1 MKPSLLTNPPL
12 LTNPSI
18 QLEKYHQLQ
27 PIATPWGAL
36 LSKKGVKG
44 FPRLHPALM
53 LLMEHIPRAAL
64 QVAHLVD
71 SSDSAGI
78 GLLTPAAK
86 VSVIGISEAS
96 LRCARANH
104 AYHLNHPSTSHPSTS
119 HPNATIFPAANWQL
133 EADSADIVLH
143 LPSSDRGTARV
154 QAELEGITQSLK
166 LGGCAYLV
174 MHKEQGAKRY
184 EKMAGKLLGEC
195 EIIAKQA
202 GWRLSQATK
211 TKETNT
217 LQVEDSYFAARGF
230 QLQAAQ
236 GVFAAGKL
244 DKGSALLLDTL
255 ELADYQGQKVLDIGC
270 GYGILSLELA
280 RAGANITALDDDYL
294 AVQSCH
300 ANIKQA
306 GLAANILHSD
316 VNSAL
321 EPEEEFDAVIMNPPF
336 HLGKQVTWDIPLA
349 FLATAQQYLQRGGR
363 LIFVANQALNYEKY
377 LDASDIWRRWR
388 YVRQE
393 KGFKILQAWR

>member
-1 MKPSLLTNPPL
+1 MKASALMQPSV
-12 LTNPSI
+12 
-18 QLEKYHQLQ
+18 QLENYHQLQ

-36 LSKKGVKG
+36 LSKRGVKG

-53 LLMEHIPRAAL
+53 LLMQHIPRTAL
-64 QVAHLVD
+64 QVEHLVD

-78 GLLTPAAK
+78 ALLTPAAK

-96 LRCARANH
+96 LRCARAN
-104 AYHLNHPSTSHPSTS
+104 YTR

-133 EADSADIVLH
+133 EAGSADIVLH

-154 QAELEGITQSLK
+154 QAELEGIAHSLK

-184 EKMAGKLLGEC
+184 EKMAGRLLGEC
-195 EIIAKQA
+195 NVIAKQA

-211 TKETNT
+211 TKETSA
-217 LQVEDSYFAARGF
+217 LQVENIYFAARGF
-230 QLQAAQ
+230 QLQATQ

-255 ELADYQGQKVLDIGC
+255 ELADYQGKEVLDIGC

-280 RAGANITALDDDYL
+280 RAGATVTALDDDYL
-294 AVQSCH
+294 AIQSCY
-300 ANIKQA
+300 ANVKQVS
-306 GLAANILHSD
+306 LAANILHSD
-316 VNSAL
+316 INSAL
-321 EPEEEFDAVIMNPPF
+321 EPEEKFDAVIMNPPF
-336 HLGKQVTWDIPLA
+336 HLGKQVVWDIPLA
-349 FLATAQQYLQRGGR
+349 FLATAQQHLRRNGTVT
-363 LIFVANQALNYEKY
+363 FVANQALNYEKY
-377 LDASDIWRRWR
+377 LDTSDIWARWH

-393 KGFKILQAWR
+393 KSFKILQAWR